1 MKVYLSALA
10 ELKLELL
17 IEYLASEWGKSS
29 KVKFLNKLE
38 TTIDR
43 ISNFPDSNPKSNEL
57 GGIYKCVVSKQTSL
71 VYRIKNDE
79 VEIITIFDNRQ
90 DPKKINQYTM
100 PAILGHQSIFLP
112 VAFQANCVYIAF

>member
-43 ISNFPDSNPKSNEL
+43 ISKFPDSNPKSNEL

-71 VYRIKNDE
+71 VYRVKNDD

-90 DPKKINQYTM
+90 DPKIINREIQRHF
-100 PAILGHQSIFLP
+100 A
-112 VAFQANCVYIAF
+112 

>member
-43 ISNFPDSNPKSNEL
+43 ISKFPDSNPKSNEL

-71 VYRIKNDE
+71 VYRVKM
-79 VEIITIFDNRQ
+79 TRL
-90 DPKKINQYTM
+90 K
-100 PAILGHQSIFLP
+100 
-112 VAFQANCVYIAF
+112 

>member
-1 MKVYLSALA
+1 MKVFLSPLA

-17 IEYLASEWGKSS
+17 IEYLVSEWGKPS
-29 KVKFLNKLE
+29 KEKFLNKLE

-43 ISNFPDSNPKSNEL
+43 ISKFPDSNPKSNEL

-71 VYRIKNDE
+71 FYRIKNDE

-90 DPKKINQYTM
+90 DPKKINQEIQRHF
-100 PAILGHQSIFLP
+100 A
-112 VAFQANCVYIAF
+112 